1 MQKAQI
7 ERKAF
12 ITMAVIAIV
21 LIIAAG
27 IIFSALNKAK
37 GDAQIINALGRQ
49 RMLTQAMA
57 KSALGYGMA
66 KSEKENTR
74 QQVLRLDSYITSMR
88 AVFTDKI
95 VKSAVASAIELSMSP
110 EPGSLP
116 FPATFTRFVNERF
129 DKKSDAH
136 ADIVAQSPI
145 NPDKAFQYSSD
156 SAAFSYLQAQPEG
169 VYMST
174 FARDGRLYQRF
185 YTADRA
191 TVDACVSC
199 HSKYQGTGI
208 RKGDILGIRRFDIPF
223 ANDVALGREILNT
236 NLDEY
241 RQAEKIFSMTLQA
254 VKSGG
259 PYPLDLKLEKTGHLQ
274 KIADLQ
280 TQRKIEEIEQQF
292 AAFTRAVEDLSTGEV
307 GSSGHRQ
314 AMKSVITQSNQL
326 RRLNNDL
333 VSIYTAIA
341 EQNNSRIFYST
352 LGSLVFILALLAGAA
367 VYFKR
372 AVISRINMT
381 LLNIQDIAKG
391 EGDLT
396 RNLDDSSADELGLVA
411 KAFNEFIAKIRS
423 ILGDVDQE
431 TKKLGDAAEKTALVA
446 NEISAGVQRQH
457 AETEQLAT
465 AITEMSATVSE
476 VAKNAANAE
485 KEAQNVDR
493 SMHSGMAM
501 VNKTV
506 AGIHELSDEV
516 DKATIVLSELE
527 SESNDIG
534 TVLDVIR
541 GIAEQTNLLALNAA
555 IEAARAGEQGRGFAV
570 VADEVRTLASRTQ
583 DSTQEIQGMI
593 ERLQAGANKAV
604 QVMNGS
610 KAKVEENVEQSNTA
624 GEALV
629 SISDAIATISLM
641 NAQIASATEEQ
652 AATTEEINRNVTNI
666 IEEAAVTAKN
676 AALAEKANQELNH
689 ITVELKK
696 LVGQF
701 RL

>member
-1 MQKAQI
+1 
-7 ERKAF
+7 
-12 ITMAVIAIV
+12 
-21 LIIAAG
+21 
-27 IIFSALNKAK
+27 
-37 GDAQIINALGRQ
+37 
-49 RMLTQAMA
+49 
-57 KSALGYGMA
+57 
-66 KSEKENTR
+66 
-74 QQVLRLDSYITSMR
+74 
-88 AVFTDKI
+88 

-116 FPATFTRFVNERF
+116 FPATFTRFVNESF
-129 DKKSDAH
+129 DKNSDAH
-136 ADIVAQSPI
+136 ADIVAQTPI
-145 NPDKAFQYSSD
+145 NPEKTFKYPSD
-156 SAAFSYLQAQPEG
+156 SAAFDYLQSHPEG
-169 VYMST
+169 IYKST
-174 FARDGRLYQRF
+174 FAQDGRLFQRF

-191 TVDACVSC
+191 TVDACVTC
-199 HSKYQGTGI
+199 HIKFQGPGI
-208 RKGDILGIRRFDIPF
+208 KIGDILGVRRFDIPF
-223 ANDVALGREILNT
+223 ADDIALGQEILNV

-241 RQAEKIFSMTLQA
+241 RQAEKIFAMTLQA

-259 PYPLDLKLEKTGHLQ
+259 QYPLDLKLQKMGILE
-274 KIADLQ
+274 KIADRQ
-280 TQRKIEEIEQQF
+280 VQAKISEIEQRF
-292 AAFTRAVEDLSTGEV
+292 ALFTQAVEDLSQGEV
-307 GSSGHRQ
+307 GSSGHRL
-314 AMKSVITQSNQL
+314 AMKSVITESNQL
-326 RRLNNDL
+326 RKLSNDL
-333 VSIYTAIA
+333 VSTYTAIA
-341 EQNNSRIFYST
+341 EQNNSRIYYSSLGT
-352 LGSLVFILALLAGAA
+352 LIIVLALLAGAA
-367 VYFKR
+367 VYFKM

-396 RNLDDSSADELGLVA
+396 RRLDDSSDDELGLVA
-411 KAFNEFIAKIRS
+411 KAFNEFTRKIHRL
-423 ILGDVDQE
+423 LGQVDQE
-431 TKKLGDAAEKTALVA
+431 TQQLTDAAEKTASVA
-446 NEISAGVQRQH
+446 NDTTAAVHRQQ
-457 AETEQLAT
+457 AETEQLAA
-465 AITEMSATVSE
+465 AITEMSTTVSE

-506 AGIHELSDEV
+506 SGIQELSDEV
-516 DKATIVLSELE
+516 DKATTVLSELE

-534 TVLDVIR
+534 TVLDVIK

-583 DSTQEIQGMI
+583 DSTQEIQSMI

-610 KAKVEENVEQSNTA
+610 KAKVEQSVDQSNAA
-624 GEALV
+624 GEALA
-629 SISDAIATISLM
+629 SISDAIATINLM

-652 AATTEEINRNVTNI
+652 AATTEDINRNVVNI
-666 IEEAAVTAKN
+666 IEEADVTAKN
-676 AALAEKANQELNH
+676 ADLAEKANRELNH